1 MQNESTY
8 SLIVELIKRFEEDHQ
23 WFMRQVVVLPSG
35 TYKDNQNKYAD
46 DLTDAA
52 AALKIIR
59 PYY

>member
-8 SLIVELIKRFEEDHQ
+8 SLIVELIKRFEEDYQ
-23 WFMRQVVVLPSG
+23 RSMQQASVLRSG
-35 TYKDNQNKYAD
+35 PYKDNHNKYAD